1 LINYIYYQ
9 KYKTFV
15 TSYFKA
21 SNILNKNYDVRLLYN
36 ETRLD
41 GSAYLNGMII
51 STYLYLS
58 SLGSR
63 RGSDRM
69 VAMIY
74 NYLCDQRPSPQSC
87 EFESFSARGVLNIIL
102 CH

>member
-1 LINYIYYQ
+1 MINYIYYQ
-9 KYKTFV
+9 QYKIVV
-15 TSYFKA
+15 TSYVKA
-21 SNILNKNYDVRLLYN
+21 PNTLNKNYDVRLLYN

-58 SLGSR
+58 NIGSR

-74 NYLCDQRPSPQSC
+74 NYICDQRLSP
-87 EFESFSARGVLNIIL
+87 LKL
-102 CH
+102 